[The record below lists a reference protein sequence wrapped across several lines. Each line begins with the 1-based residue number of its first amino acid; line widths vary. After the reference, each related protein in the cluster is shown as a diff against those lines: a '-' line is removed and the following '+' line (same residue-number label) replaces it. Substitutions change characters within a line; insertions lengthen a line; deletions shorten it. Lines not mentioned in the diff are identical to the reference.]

1 MHIRPR
7 LIFMAALALAIM
19 TLNAFSAK
27 ISDKQRASILAACDA
42 TQNACVEACN
52 AAYTDATSSSFR
64 SCVGTCD
71 VATINCYDSVGRK
84 ANSIVKNKSNEL
96 SKGTLGN

>member
-1 MHIRPR
+1 MHKHPG
-7 LIFMAALALAIM
+7 LIFVAALALAIM

-27 ISDKQRASILAACDA
+27 ISDKQRAAILAACDA
-42 TQNACVEACN
+42 TQSACVEACN

-84 ANSIVKNKSNEL
+84 TNSIVKNKSKEL
-96 SKGTLGN
+96 SKDTLGN

>member
-1 MHIRPR
+1 MFRHAR
-7 LIFMAALALAIM
+7 LIFAATLALA
-19 TLNAFSAK
+19 AVSSGAHSAK
-27 ISDKQRASILAACDA
+27 LSDKQRADILAARDA

-84 ANSIVKNKSNEL
+84 ANSIVKNKSKEL